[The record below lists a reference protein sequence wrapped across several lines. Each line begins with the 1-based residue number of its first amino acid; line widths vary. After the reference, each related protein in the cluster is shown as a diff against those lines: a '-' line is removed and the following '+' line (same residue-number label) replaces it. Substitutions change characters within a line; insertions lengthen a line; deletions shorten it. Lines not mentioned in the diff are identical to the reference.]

1 MPDNEKNYNS
11 EPVVYCA
18 RCYSLKIRHEDAVDT
33 DCCMEC
39 GSTETAT
46 TSIGNWERLYEE
58 RYGHKFV
65 ERGNN
70 PRNSI
75 YFKMPV
81 SELKTRL
88 YMDGRWRS
96 MIRQLYPGFPRDLGR
111 ADSVILL
118 FDKLSKDGRMD
129 DLRYMLYDYSRDNY
143 KPLIYNGNGREEAD
157 K

>member
-1 MPDNEKNYNS
+1 MPDNDNKSYDS
-11 EPVVYCA
+11 EPVAYCA
-18 RCYSLKIRHEDAVDT
+18 RCYSLKIMHEDAVDA

-39 GSTETAT
+39 GSTEIST

-65 ERGNN
+65 GESSN

-81 SELKTRL
+81 SELKTRV

-96 MIRQLYPGFPRDLGR
+96 MAKRLYPGFPNGLGR
-111 ADSVILL
+111 ADSIILL

-129 DLRYMLYDYSRDNY
+129 DLRYMLYNYSKEDN
-143 KPLIYNGNGREEAD
+143 KH
-157 K
+157 